1 MTRRWMV
8 AVGITAAFVAAG
20 ICLVVSLRP
29 RVVATDEA
37 VARTRQLVARAGG
50 AASIC
55 EEAAALFH
63 RFGGNELKIFRE
75 QDLND
80 SRSIKTLGKVGG
92 IWPTMD
98 DSFIKVRVGTHFK
111 GFEIHIFATSLT
123 ADVAAFLHER
133 QVDGCIYVL
142 D

>member
-1 MTRRWMV
+1 MGV
-8 AVGITAAFVAAG
+8 IVVLVGAALWLRG
-20 ICLVVSLRP
+20 SLRP
-29 RVVATDEA
+29 RIVPYNEA
-37 VARTRQLVARAGG
+37 AARTRQLIDRAGG
-50 AASIC
+50 AAKIC
-55 EEAAALFH
+55 EEAATIFG
-63 RFGGNELKIFRE
+63 RFGGKNANLRIFRE

-80 SRSIKTLGKVGG
+80 SPSLKTLGKVDG

-98 DSFIKVRVGTHFK
+98 DSFIKVRVGTHFR
-111 GFEIHIFATSLT
+111 GLEIHVFATSLR